1 MKTKIFIYLFTFT
14 ALILVFQL
22 VNSSKVVKYQAEII
36 AEKAARIDALKVSL
50 ENIVS
55 KYDDDV
61 YFSLDQ
67 NDEAKAF
74 YPDNDPAEIIQWVKD
89 KIYESNTAKC
99 DNPLVLYSG
108 DGRKFLINKIKVLNH
123 KWAIADFSDGTD
135 WGEILIEYS
144 LSGKE
149 VKLNVLDQLLYY
161 TD

>member
-1 MKTKIFIYLFTFT
+1 MKTKIFIYLFIFT

-36 AEKAARIDALKVSL
+36 AEKVARIDTLKVSL
-50 ENIVS
+50 ENISS

-74 YPDNDPAEIIQWVKD
+74 NPDNDPAEIIQWVKD
-89 KIYESNTAKC
+89 KIYESNTAKG

-123 KWAIADFSDGTD
+123 KWVIADFSDGTD

-144 LSGKE
+144 IIGEE
-149 VKLNVLDQLLYY
+149 VKLNVLDQLLYF